1 MVGGTVNDREVVQAE
16 VFAFVLPHFLTKVNI
31 SSVYTLRRFLA
42 IEYKRFQNF
51 WRSVKQ
57 STNIFREGS
66 RFLPS
71 TGKWSTLGALA
82 SSCRRPC
89 KSGQVAHSGRMK
101 VVSIGS
107 FWLDGSCLSCG
118 IAS

>member
-51 WRSVKQ
+51 WGSVKQ
-57 STNIFREGS
+57 PMNILSEGTH
-66 RFLPS
+66 L
-71 TGKWSTLGALA
+71 TGKWSTLSALPHRAGAHARVDRLPTQDA
-82 SSCRRPC
+82 
-89 KSGQVAHSGRMK
+89 
-101 VVSIGS
+101 
-107 FWLDGSCLSCG
+107 
-118 IAS
+118 